1 VSLFVSLFLTAAS
14 LLFQALNYIPSYIK
28 STLKFRTGAHPSLGD
43 SYFEDYRIQAALGC
57 NLTGA
62 MFFGV
67 LISGTVIASL
77 LLIVILFFVAP
88 VFRDAV
94 VTVLIIVAG
103 FAINVA
109 IKVTLTMIYRL
120 QCFASFYRRHPAI
133 ANIVGLMLECWNIAL
148 AAGFVLIRAIKL
160 IFTSAFFIGR
170 IDIPM
175 LHIHGRLKP
184 WSVDLYPMIF
194 RADILAHEAHRHPY
208 IETLGLVYLYKLR
221 YQEFANAA
229 GSTWRIL
236 FVMTLF
242 PWLRKYSFRRKC
254 IEPERKDD
262 VTDENDDMTASILSL
277 KEDVKVKAGMLMKED
292 E

>member
-1 VSLFVSLFLTAAS
+1 VH
-14 LLFQALNYIPSYIK
+14 
-28 STLKFRTGAHPSLGD
+28 RSLGD
-43 SYFEDYRIQAALGC
+43 SYFEDYRIQAALGG

-94 VTVLIIVAG
+94 VTILIIVAG

-120 QCFASFYRRHPAI
+120 KCFASFYRRHPAI

-148 AAGFVLIRAIKL
+148 AAGFVLIRAVKL
-160 IFTSAFFIGR
+160 IFTSAFYIGR
-170 IDIPM
+170 IDVPL
-175 LHIHGRLKP
+175 LHVHGRLKP

-208 IETLGLVYLYKLR
+208 IETIGLVYLYKLR
-221 YQEFANAA
+221 YQEFANTA

-242 PWLRKYSFRRKC
+242 PWLRRYSYRRKYV
-254 IEPERKDD
+254 EPECANDTK
-262 VTDENDDMTASILSL
+262 DENDDMTLSSKEMGEDKTRMRFILFNFY
-277 KEDVKVKAGMLMKED
+277 VG
-292 E
+292 